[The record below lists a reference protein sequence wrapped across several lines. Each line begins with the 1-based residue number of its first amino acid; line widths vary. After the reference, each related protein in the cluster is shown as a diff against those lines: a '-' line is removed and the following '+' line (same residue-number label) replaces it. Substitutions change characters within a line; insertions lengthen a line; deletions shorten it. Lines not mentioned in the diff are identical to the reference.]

1 MGAFAPPVPLVVA
14 RALLDGLFLFDGAPV
29 LETGPAETWIR
40 EEMQMRAT
48 SAMIRTMIDRRSMI

>member
-1 MGAFAPPVPLVVA
+1 VGPFAPPVPLVVA
-14 RALLDGLFLFDGAPV
+14 RALLDVLFFFDGAPV

-48 SAMIRTMIDRRSMI
+48 SAMVRTMIDRCAII